1 MFKLLLKNFVLL
13 KAQSVNISL
22 ETAISTYTLLSKNIL
37 FFILIGLEYIT
48 QNYYLSKCNKRLRI
62 NR

>member
-48 QNYYLSKCNKRLRI
+48 QNYYLFKCNKRLRI

>member
-48 QNYYLSKCNKRLRI
+48 QNYYLSKCNK
-62 NR
+62 